1 MFVCGSID
9 LRGNGVNEGARGRRS
24 IYVTGAISIASTRGR
39 GSAIAQHVTET
50 MRGRRWA
57 RLVGVVVSFPFSR
70 TPGGGHVRCWKDL
83 RGSDVRRGLA
93 RAESCEETPVGAARW
108 TAIP

>member
-1 MFVCGSID
+1 MRVLGTSKYLCHRSDID
-9 LRGNGVNEGARGRRS
+9 CEYPGG
-24 IYVTGAISIASTRGR
+24 
-39 GSAIAQHVTET
+39 GSAIAQHVTEM
-50 MRGRRWA
+50 MRGHRWA
-57 RLVGVVVSFPFSR
+57 RLVGVVGLFSAR
-70 TPGGGHVRCWKDL
+70 TQGGGHVRCWKDRGHVRCWKDL

>member
-39 GSAIAQHVTET
+39 GSAIAQHVTEM
-50 MRGRRWA
+50 MRGHRWA
-57 RLVGVVVSFPFSR
+57 RLVGVVRVLFIAR
-70 TPGGGHVRCWKDL
+70 TPGGHVRCWKDL

-93 RAESCEETPVGAARW
+93 RAELCEETSVGAARW

>member
-9 LRGNGVNEGARGRRS
+9 LRGNDVNEGARGRRS

-39 GSAIAQHVTET
+39 GSAIAQHVTEM

-57 RLVGVVVSFPFSR
+57 RLVCVVRVLFIAR
-70 TPGGGHVRCWKDL
+70 TPGGGHVCCKKDL
-83 RGSDVRRGLA
+83 RGSDVCARRH
-93 RAESCEETPVGAARW
+93 R
-108 TAIP
+108 